1 MEKGALLF
9 HSLSPLQDRAEPIN
23 TVGVV
28 VRYLLLLLVDEKEIK
43 HLITT

>member
-1 MEKGALLF
+1 MEKGAMLF

-23 TVGVV
+23 AVGVV
-28 VRYLLLLLVDEKEIK
+28 VVRYLLLLVDEKEIK